1 MSDIL
6 YLPDHL
12 LVFTGSTF
20 YVNLKI
26 FLFVHMEAVVFLT
39 FPGSGNLMVVLT
51 LVEAGV
57 ITHAHIQIDKSHES
71 SFC

>member
-1 MSDIL
+1 
-6 YLPDHL
+6 
-12 LVFTGSTF
+12 
-20 YVNLKI
+20 
-26 FLFVHMEAVVFLT
+26 MEAVVFLT

-71 SFC
+71 SFCWNAKKIEVCTKEWIIDLQANK